1 MLVIFL
7 MAVTKSLTSSAREGG
22 FILVPVEGLRFHQG
36 GEDMAEEGKRP
47 ITLHT
52 QSLSRSWTGN
62 GIGLQ
67 NLRAHP
73 IEPLPPSV
81 LYLPKLPQ
89 PSWTVPPVGD
99 QVFKHMCQKGIDHV
113 QTMAVDTK
121 ECSGVLCLILKV
133 THEILFSLNMN
144 KAVS

>member
-1 MLVIFL
+1 MMDMLVIFL

-22 FILVPVEGLRFHQG
+22 FVLVPVEGLRFHQG

-47 ITLHT
+47 ITLHP

-73 IEPLPPSV
+73 YRTTSSLSALPPEASTAFMNSATSWG
-81 LYLPKLPQ
+81 
-89 PSWTVPPVGD
+89 PS
-99 QVFKHMCQKGIDHV
+99 V
-113 QTMAVDTK
+113 QTHVPEGDRARSNYG
-121 ECSGVLCLILKV
+121 SGY
-133 THEILFSLNMN
+133 
-144 KAVS
+144 